1 MKAKALKFN
10 PQLKPVSGGYLHGR
24 IVEHNLMATNPLKK
38 QFEPTDQS
46 PVRQRFKM
54 AGGCD

>member
-1 MKAKALKFN
+1 MTKKQSPSLKAKADTQFKDRNLI
-10 PQLKPVSGGYLHGR
+10 PV
-24 IVEHNLMATNPLKK
+24 NPLKK
-38 QFEPTDQS
+38 QFEPTPAA